1 MHEMAGDSGMQLSL
15 SRLKK
20 SFELKQRNGMRVER
34 KFVHAVSD
42 VSLDIREGESFG
54 IVGES
59 GSGKSTI
66 ARLIL
71 GLEQPSEGSI
81 EFEGR
86 DVSALT
92 GAARKA
98 YWKKVQMIFQDP
110 FSSLNPRM
118 RIGEILA
125 EPMRNYVLG
134 TGDLSEKVAEF
145 LKLVGLPATA
155 STRYPH
161 ELSGGQRQRVAI
173 AAALAVEP
181 RIIVADEAV
190 SALDVSVQAQ
200 IINLLSDLRQQF
212 GLTYIF
218 ITHDLNLSV
227 YFCDR
232 IAVLYLGQI
241 MEICSSDVLLKQPV
255 HPYTQAL
262 ISAVPAV
269 DPSKRRN
276 RTRLTGEIPSP
287 IDPPKGCPFH
297 PRCAIAIARCSE
309 TRPVLMDI
317 GDGHRAACHV
327 VTQNL
332 LPAAHPAVTLERAS

>member
-1 MHEMAGDSGMQLSL
+1 MQLSL
-15 SRLKK
+15 SHLKK
-20 SFELKQRNGMRVER
+20 SFELTQRSGWGVER
-34 KFVHAVSD
+34 KCVHAVSD

-59 GSGKSTI
+59 GSGKSTL

-71 GLEQPSEGSI
+71 GLEQPSEGNI
-81 EFEGR
+81 ELGGR
-86 DVSALT
+86 DVAGLT
-92 GAARKA
+92 GKARRD
-98 YWKKVQMIFQDP
+98 YWKQVQIIFQDP

-125 EPMRNYVLG
+125 EPIRNYGVA
-134 TGDLSEKVAEF
+134 TGDLSARVEDLLE
-145 LKLVGLPATA
+145 LVGLPPTA
-155 STRYPH
+155 SKRYPH

-181 RIIVADEAV
+181 RIILADEAV

-200 IINLLSDLRQQF
+200 IINLLSDLKRQF
-212 GLTYIF
+212 GLTYVF

-241 MEICSSDVLLKQPV
+241 MEICSSDVLLERPV

-262 ISAVPAV
+262 ISAVPAI
-269 DPSKRRN
+269 DPAKRKN

-287 IDPPKGCPFH
+287 IDPPNGCPFH
-297 PRCAIAIARCSE
+297 PRCPLAISRCSE
-309 TRPVLMDI
+309 ARPELVDI
-317 GDGHRAACHV
+317 GNGHRAACHV

-332 LPAAHPAVTLERAS
+332 LPTAAHL

>member
-42 VSLDIREGESFG
+42 VSLEIREGESFG

-86 DVSALT
+86 DVGALT

-134 TGDLSEKVAEF
+134 TGDLSEKVAEL
-145 LKLVGLPATA
+145 LKLVGLPAAA

-200 IINLLSDLRQQF
+200 IINLLSELKEQF

-276 RTRLTGEIPSP
+276 RTR
-287 IDPPKGCPFH
+287 
-297 PRCAIAIARCSE
+297 
-309 TRPVLMDI
+309 
-317 GDGHRAACHV
+317 
-327 VTQNL
+327 
-332 LPAAHPAVTLERAS
+332 